1 MQVWVKRTLALTVA
15 LAAIYLLVRYR
26 VPLLAIISD
35 QERLRAW
42 LAELGPL
49 GPLGL
54 IALNAAQVVVAPVPG
69 YVVQIVAGYLFGWP
83 AGTLYAIIGMA
94 LGGILAMS
102 LARVFGRPLVR
113 RLIGDDRLTRWEHMA
128 HLNSLPIW
136 FILMLGPF
144 GDVPYFIA
152 GLTSLA
158 IWKVVAVA
166 VFVRA
171 PTVLV
176 AAAVGSGAI
185 SWRSPWVIGGFFALI
200 GVAIVAV
207 RNQARIERWVDEK
220 MLARV
225 MRSRAGGAAPDSAS
239 AADTHEPMLPLAAHE
254 QPSLG
259 EH

>member
-1 MQVWVKRTLALTVA
+1 MQIWVKRALALTAA
-15 LAAIYLLVRYR
+15 LVAIYLLARYHE
-26 VPLLAIISD
+26 PILAIISD

-94 LGGILAMS
+94 LGGILAMG

-113 RLIGDDRLTRWEHMA
+113 RLIGDDRLARWEKVA
-128 HLNSLPIW
+128 RLNSLPIW

-144 GDVPYFIA
+144 GDIPYFIA
-152 GLTSLA
+152 GLTSLP
-158 IWKVVAVA
+158 IWKIVAVA

-176 AAAVGSGAI
+176 AAAVGSGAL

-200 GVAIVAV
+200 GIAIVAV
-207 RNQARIERWVDEK
+207 RNQERIERWVDEK
-220 MLARV
+220 LLARII
-225 MRSRAGGAAPDSAS
+225 RSRESSAAPISHDP
-239 AADTHEPMLPLAAHE
+239 ADVHEPLLPLAAQE
-254 QPSLG
+254 QPTLG
-259 EH
+259 EN